1 MKREDMYKWNVATTK
16 EYGVQE
22 AISPQKQECEYTHIN
37 RINLKA
43 GDSHIVSS
51 EGYEMCIALVSGAG
65 HAKVD
70 GCFDEEMRK
79 LDCVYLSADTGCVLT
94 AREDCRKKEANYINI
109 GRMLTKLVGFL
120 TDRPL

>member
-51 EGYEMCIALVSGAG
+51 EGYESASHWFPVLGTPKWTAAL
-65 HAKVD
+65 
-70 GCFDEEMRK
+70 MRK
-79 LDCVYLSADTGCVLT
+79 
-94 AREDCRKKEANYINI
+94 
-109 GRMLTKLVGFL
+109 
-120 TDRPL
+120 

>member
-94 AREDCRKKEANYINI
+94 AR
-109 GRMLTKLVGFL
+109 
-120 TDRPL
+120 